1 MDLNTYLHMDACT
14 LAAHIKKGKVSPEE
28 ALNFAIE
35 RCEQVNPHLNAIT
48 HRFEEWG
55 RQQLKK
61 MSGSERF
68 YGVPLLVKELGFTI
82 AGQPARAGSRLLAH
96 NLAQYNHVLIEQFL
110 ALGFVPFAL
119 TNTPEFG
126 LSYTTEPELF
136 GACKNPYD
144 LSKTAGGSSGGSAA
158 AVATGVVPLAT
169 ASDGGGSIR
178 VPATCCGLV
187 GFKPSSGLLPSG
199 PISVEPWSGM
209 AVDFA
214 LGRNLKDISALFR
227 ALIRQTSGPALP
239 FQSKEKPHFIHCP
252 GLFPP
257 IHIESKWQQ
266 ALETFINELKTHHYQ
281 VSEPVLRLDHEAI
294 GECSLTI
301 IKANVAAELQ
311 RIQQIT
317 QKPVKEEE
325 LEPITWRFYQD
336 GLTLSAHQLI
346 LAKDRLFQLLAP
358 LRNLLADGS
367 VILSPA
373 LAKDPVNLGELS
385 MADEYETYLE
395 KNLAFSP
402 FTALCNQTGIPAISL
417 PVQSKYPLP
426 LAVQLIMGKW
436 RDAQL
441 LDLCKTLKKIGL
453 WQEYPVVSPLLD

>member
-1 MDLNTYLHMDACT
+1 MDLNAYLHMDACT

-28 ALNFAIE
+28 ALSFAIE
-35 RCEQVNPHLNAIT
+35 RCEQVNPHLNAIR

-61 MSGSERF
+61 MGGSERF
-68 YGVPLLVKELGFTI
+68 YGVPLLVKEL
-82 AGQPARAGSRLLAH
+82 
-96 NLAQYNHVLIEQFL
+96 
-110 ALGFVPFAL
+110 
-119 TNTPEFG
+119 
-126 LSYTTEPELF
+126 
-136 GACKNPYD
+136 
-144 LSKTAGGSSGGSAA
+144 
-158 AVATGVVPLAT
+158 
-169 ASDGGGSIR
+169 
-178 VPATCCGLV
+178 
-187 GFKPSSGLLPSG
+187 
-199 PISVEPWSGM
+199 
-209 AVDFA
+209 
-214 LGRNLKDISALFR
+214 
-227 ALIRQTSGPALP
+227 
-239 FQSKEKPHFIHCP
+239 
-252 GLFPP
+252 
-257 IHIESKWQQ
+257 
-266 ALETFINELKTHHYQ
+266 
-281 VSEPVLRLDHEAI
+281 
-294 GECSLTI
+294 
-301 IKANVAAELQ
+301 
-311 RIQQIT
+311 
-317 QKPVKEEE
+317 
-325 LEPITWRFYQD
+325 EPILWRFYQD

-358 LRNLLADGS
+358 LRNLLSDGS

-402 FTALCNQTGIPAISL
+402 FTALCNQAGIPAISL